1 MSQSNVNFLDGICLC
16 DALLLALAAAVAL
29 CIRSLVKGL
38 KGGECSGCSSAKSC
52 TAHSTKDGHCGVA
65 QKMIADADAAIATHD
80 SASA

>member
-1 MSQSNVNFLDGICLC
+1 MHVIDIVI
-16 DALLLALAAAVAL
+16 LLAVAAAVAL

-38 KGGECSGCSSAKSC
+38 KGGECSGCSSVKSC